1 MYEVV
6 GKVRSRAFRV
16 LWALEEMGVPYKHV
30 DVAAQSDEA
39 RTYHPAGKI
48 PVMKDGDAILTD
60 SVAIMSYLSDKHGQL
75 GATAGT
81 VARAQLDAMLH
92 QLNETLDAPL
102 WMIARHTFILPEE
115 KRCPEAVAVEKELVQ
130 KSMTRLGD
138 GLTGPFLMG
147 DHFTIADI
155 LCVHC
160 LNWAFG
166 MGIPVEHEK
175 LKAYAKEVRAR
186 PAFTKAGQS

>member
-6 GKVRSRAFRV
+6 GRVRSRGFRV
-16 LWALEEMGVPYKHV
+16 LWALEEMGVAYKHV
-30 DVAAQSDEA
+30 DVGPHSDEA
-39 RTYHPAGKI
+39 LAYHPAGKI
-48 PVMKDGDAILTD
+48 PVMKDGDAVLTD

-75 GATAGT
+75 GAQAGT
-81 VARAQLDAMLH
+81 VARARLDAMLH

-115 KRCPEAVAVEKELVQ
+115 KRCPEAVAVEKELVAR
-130 KSMTRLGD
+130 SMHTLGE

-166 MGIPVEHEK
+166 MGIAVEHEK
-175 LKAYAKEVRAR
+175 LKAYAKEMRAR